1 MQQRTFLLTVDIHCL
16 LAHISESGYCP
27 TTNSNYMV
35 PSEKLM
41 SNRFQGLYFTS
52 KLCIHCPRASWD
64 FSAFFSQRRG
74 SFLSLPDL
82 MGVVEKASLWEK
94 SNKTEAPMKPLQ
106 EEYIISSKIQNL

>member
-64 FSAFFSQRRG
+64 FSAFFFPKKRL
-74 SFLSLPDL
+74 FPLSSRSH
-82 MGVVEKASLWEK
+82 GGGGES
-94 SNKTEAPMKPLQ
+94 
-106 EEYIISSKIQNL
+106 IIVGKK